1 MSIATQS
8 TLESLPVPPG
18 QTGLPILGESPA
30 FLKDPDF
37 AAKRFQKYGSV
48 FKTNIFGQPTIYIKG
63 AEANQFVLSQ
73 EGQLFQVQWPTSTSA
88 LLGQSLSLQLGTVH
102 QSRRKILAQ
111 AFMPRALS
119 SYIEAMQQITLD
131 YAQRWQQQ
139 QTLTWYPELRRYTLD
154 VACKLLVGLDNAS
167 ATPLGHHFEIWC
179 GGLFSVPLSLPW
191 TRFGK
196 ATRSKKALLADIATL
211 IRQRQQ
217 SPSPSQEDA
226 LSLLLNAED
235 EQGEK
240 LSPEELQLQIMLLLF
255 AGHETLTSSLCT
267 FVHQTA
273 LHPQILGQLRAEQAR
288 FKNQPTTLDQL
299 REMPYLAQVMREVL
313 RFTPPVGGVFRKILK
328 TCEFNGYRLPEGWS
342 VLCPISVTHQDTTY
356 YPDPDRFNPDRFA
369 ETESNQ
375 PKYSYIPFGGGIR
388 ECLGKEFARLEM
400 KLFAIHLLRH
410 YQWELLPGQNLEL
423 MIIPT
428 PIPKDGL
435 KVKFTAL

>member
-299 REMPYLAQVMREVL
+299 REMPYLEQVMREVL